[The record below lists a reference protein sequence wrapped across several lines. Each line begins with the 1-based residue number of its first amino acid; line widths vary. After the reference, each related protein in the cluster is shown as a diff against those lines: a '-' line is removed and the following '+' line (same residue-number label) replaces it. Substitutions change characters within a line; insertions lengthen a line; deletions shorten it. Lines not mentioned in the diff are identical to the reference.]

1 MQCAYCYAPEGM
13 PHTKNC
19 PTQRNGQQ
27 LGAITKDAYP
37 HSKNGRSFEQ
47 GMEFQDW
54 VVEQFNKRGFYVQL
68 YASKQYQFDRGESV
82 QMVEIKLDNR
92 FLETGRLSIE
102 VGERT
107 AVGKPWVQSGIYR
120 RDNTIFYAQGN
131 WSRIYLFD
139 RKVLQR
145 YHEHECGGRYEESPR
160 EAPTVRKFYMPLSAA
175 NELSIFYV
183 ERGEGQG

>member
-27 LGAITKDAYP
+27 LGAITKEAYP
-37 HSKNGRSFEQ
+37 HSKNGRAFEQ

-54 VVEQFNKRGFYVQL
+54 VVEQFNKRGLYVQL

-102 VGERT
+102 IGERT
-107 AVGKPWVQSGIYR
+107 AVGKPWVRSGIYR
-120 RDNTIFYAQGN
+120 GDNTIFYAQGN

-145 YHEHECGGRYEESPR
+145 YHTDVLEQRYEESPR
-160 EAPTVRKFYMPLSAA
+160 DAPTVRKFYMQLMKADD
-175 NELSIFYV
+175 LCIFRV
-183 ERGEGQG
+183 DCDGGR

>member
-1 MQCAYCYAPEGM
+1 MQCAYCNAPEGK
-13 PHTKNC
+13 PHGTGC
-19 PTQRNGQQ
+19 PSLLNGRQV
-27 LGAITKDAYP
+27 GIITKEAYP

-54 VVEQFNKRGFYVQL
+54 AVEQFNKRGIYIQL
-68 YASKQYQFDRGESV
+68 YASKRYQFDRGESV
-82 QMVEIKLDNR
+82 QAIEIKLDNR
-92 FLETGRLSIE
+92 CLETGRLSIE

-107 AVGKPWVQSGIYR
+107 AVGRPWVLSGIYR

-145 YHEHECGGRYEESPR
+145 YHERECGGRYEESPR
-160 EAPTVRKFYMPLSAA
+160 EAPTVRKFYIPLSTAD
-175 NELSIFYV
+175 ELSIFYI
-183 ERGEGQG
+183 ECGEGQG